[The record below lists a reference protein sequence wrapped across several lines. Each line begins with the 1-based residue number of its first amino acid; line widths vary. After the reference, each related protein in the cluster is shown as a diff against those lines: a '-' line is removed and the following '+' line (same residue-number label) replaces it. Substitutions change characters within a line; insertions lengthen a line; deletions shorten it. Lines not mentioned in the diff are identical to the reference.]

1 MKRYHRYLISL
12 FLILATGL
20 FIDGCR
26 KKFIPEEF
34 ELISSRF
41 GEFKMF
47 DQIIDGK
54 LVKRI
59 IFKNDDVYESANLQ
73 LVQLNQI
80 IQLASTDMFLF
91 TVESFDDNSECPAKF
106 LVITLNADGKF
117 KTFPEI
123 GNCNDIPDVQDNG
136 EQVTDFINKIQA
148 ATMRGK
154 NMVTQILKVA
164 QKKSEPTLKIDLVK
178 IIKETIGELELAKP
192 NHIKISF
199 ITKLEQAAL
208 DATEAN
214 IHQVIYNLCNN
225 AIYAMKNNE
234 IGNLSINLD
243 KIPIL
248 DEMKQIIHSP
258 GFQFSYQIIVSDDG
272 AGIKQTDL
280 DKIFEP
286 FFTTKQDKGGTGLGL
301 ASVYSIIQNLQGT
314 ISVVSKEKIG
324 TKFTI
329 NLPCN

>member
-80 IQLASTDMFLF
+80 IQLSSTDMFLF

-136 EQVTDFINKIQA
+136 EQVTFTFDSVLTFSPVTYRYENGLIELIDNPKKTARIINNK
-148 ATMRGK
+148 
-154 NMVTQILKVA
+154 
-164 QKKSEPTLKIDLVK
+164 
-178 IIKETIGELELAKP
+178 
-192 NHIKISF
+192 
-199 ITKLEQAAL
+199 
-208 DATEAN
+208 
-214 IHQVIYNLCNN
+214 
-225 AIYAMKNNE
+225 
-234 IGNLSINLD
+234 
-243 KIPIL
+243 
-248 DEMKQIIHSP
+248 
-258 GFQFSYQIIVSDDG
+258 
-272 AGIKQTDL
+272 
-280 DKIFEP
+280 
-286 FFTTKQDKGGTGLGL
+286 
-301 ASVYSIIQNLQGT
+301 
-314 ISVVSKEKIG
+314 
-324 TKFTI
+324 
-329 NLPCN
+329 